1 MDGLG
6 RQGRKVVIK
15 EGIECHIVVSMFGG
29 FLGKVRGCFIELACS
44 LEGHSKTSVAECI
57 IIFIQAMLRL
67 CLFQTS
73 RSGLK

>member
-1 MDGLG
+1 
-6 RQGRKVVIK
+6 
-15 EGIECHIVVSMFGG
+15 MFGG